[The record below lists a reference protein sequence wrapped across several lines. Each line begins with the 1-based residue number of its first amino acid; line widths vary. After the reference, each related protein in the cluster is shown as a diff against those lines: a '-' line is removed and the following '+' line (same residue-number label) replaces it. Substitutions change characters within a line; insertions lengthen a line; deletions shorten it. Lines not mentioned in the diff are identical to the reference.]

1 MALIG
6 GTWFE
11 KKKIKIKLML
21 EGTLIC
27 DMKMCNRKIV
37 WLFFFYVYTNLASVF
52 SWGGFWIILT
62 IKEKSCAWHI

>member
-11 KKKIKIKLML
+11 KKKIKIKLMML

-37 WLFFFYVYTNLASVF
+37 WLFFFLRIYQF
-52 SWGGFWIILT
+52 GFCIIVGVGLG
-62 IKEKSCAWHI
+62 